1 MAHWLQIS
9 SLALLVGIAD
19 HGSLSAGARSVGMAQ
34 PNASRA
40 LRTLERRLGYEL
52 VTRARTG
59 SQLTAEGKL
68 TVQWA
73 REVLASLDTL
83 WAGAQA
89 LSGAPDGEF
98 GLAASMTVAE
108 HLAPQWIRRHREANP
123 QVRTRLRVLNSQD
136 VIAAVLEGQVALGFV
151 ETPQVPRQL
160 ATRTVRTDQLLLVV
174 PRDHPW
180 ARATDPVP
188 VETLAATPLVERESG
203 SGTRAFLDRY
213 VGPGRS
219 APLAEFN
226 SNSAILQAVASGLGP
241 AVISRLAVDAW
252 GPGHGIRQVP
262 ISGVQLRRELRAVW
276 LADRP
281 LPGPAAQFLQLCA
294 APQPTMHESAP
305 RPLE

>member
-83 WAGAQA
+83 WTGAQA
-89 LSGAPDGEF
+89 LSGGQDGEF
-98 GLAASMTVAE
+98 GFAASMTVAE

-136 VIAAVLEGQVALGFV
+136 VIAAVREGQVALGFV

-160 ATRTVRTDQLLLVV
+160 ATRTVHTDQLLLVV

-180 ARATDPVP
+180 ASANEPVP

-262 ISGVQLRRELRAVW
+262 ISGVPLRRELRAVW
-276 LADRP
+276 LADRR
-281 LPGPAAQFLQLCA
+281 LPAAAAQFLQLCA
-294 APQPTMHESAP
+294 APPPTMHESAP